1 MSRQL
6 DPNKTYIFDGTVRV
20 DARAYF
26 GLPNTD
32 PRVVANRIK
41 IFSDKEGTVEI
52 PQPQQTDEQGV
63 LPPIY
68 INEQEYSFAV
78 DTSPAESSQ
87 QIVYEAA
94 LEGLNS
100 PGLVTADID
109 MNGFKHVN
117 VAVATENNQYH
128 TLGQA
133 YGKFPQAVVVDALS
147 TRNAIVADLPVNPS
161 ALLFG
166 QPIRTY
172 ITHDENDSSV
182 VTVKLGAFAAK
193 QTYKGNNLPLDIG
206 DTYGDGNFCDWL
218 YDDTLDKFQLLN
230 PSQLAQRE
238 ADQIAAQLPV
248 GSIYQ
253 NAVDG
258 TNPATLLGYGTW
270 SEYAEGRVMVGVGN
284 TTDTRGENKNFAA
297 GSEAGEFN
305 HQLLTPEMP
314 AHDHP
319 LVDPGHS
326 HNVQQGTGGGSDP
339 THYQQGPGV
348 GVDQATSSEPTGI
361 TMGNRGSNTPHN
373 NQQPYIATYA
383 WVRTA

>member
-117 VAVATENNQYH
+117 VAVATEKQ
-128 TLGQA
+128 
-133 YGKFPQAVVVDALS
+133 
-147 TRNAIVADLPVNPS
+147 PVSHIRPS
-161 ALLFG
+161 
-166 QPIRTY
+166 
-172 ITHDENDSSV
+172 V
-182 VTVKLGAFAAK
+182 
-193 QTYKGNNLPLDIG
+193 
-206 DTYGDGNFCDWL
+206 
-218 YDDTLDKFQLLN
+218 
-230 PSQLAQRE
+230 RE
-238 ADQIAAQLPV
+238 I
-248 GSIYQ
+248 
-253 NAVDG
+253 
-258 TNPATLLGYGTW
+258 PA
-270 SEYAEGRVMVGVGN
+270 SGRC
-284 TTDTRGENKNFAA
+284 
-297 GSEAGEFN
+297 
-305 HQLLTPEMP
+305 
-314 AHDHP
+314 
-319 LVDPGHS
+319 
-326 HNVQQGTGGGSDP
+326 
-339 THYQQGPGV
+339 
-348 GVDQATSSEPTGI
+348 
-361 TMGNRGSNTPHN
+361 
-373 NQQPYIATYA
+373 
-383 WVRTA
+383 